1 MNNEQFSQGAHNT
14 LARAQRQALSFSH
27 KHVEPIHV
35 LRAIIREQENL
46 CAIIIDKVNEDPNVS
61 QTYSVSDLETLSETF
76 LNSIKVVEYQ
86 GRPGMSNLMDQLL
99 ITAIGFGENE
109 PGGEQLCQ
117 PKHLL
122 RAFFRVNSP
131 ASNVLVSMDIEEKH
145 LDQALGDIK
154 GENEFIAEGAESKT
168 PYLDEYAINLNER
181 AEQNKLD
188 PVIGRDTEMRRTLH
202 ILSKRTKNNPI
213 LIGEAGVGKTAIAEG
228 LAQRIFDGDVPVNM
242 NGCTL
247 YSLDM
252 AALIAGASFKGEFEQ
267 RLKGVIK
274 EVEASNKEFILFI
287 DEIHTILDAGSGGGA
302 LSAGELLKPALA
314 RGEMATIGATTLNEY
329 QKHIERDS
337 ALERRFQKVMVEEP
351 TPGTTVAILRGLQE
365 RYENFHKVQFSD
377 DSLIAAVKMSDRY
390 ITDRNLPDKA
400 IDLIDE
406 AASKIRLE
414 INSKPEALD
423 EVDREITQIRI
434 ELAAMSS
441 DSNASAKRKREMME
455 NLSELIEKQ
464 EDLNAKWLREKQ
476 YIDEIQELKKEH
488 EQLSFDADQFTK
500 SSDLESAAKLIHR
513 ELPENEKK
521 QAEAREKLVE
531 IQSHH
536 KLLKEVVTELEI
548 AEVVSAWTG
557 IPVSKMTKSENE
569 KLLHI
574 EKELQ
579 KRVIGQNEAVAEIA
593 KSIRVNRVPGIGD
606 PKKPIGSFLFLG
618 TTGIGKTELAKAL
631 AEYLFDDETHM
642 IRIDMSE
649 YQEKHTVS
657 RLVGSPPGYVGYDE
671 GGQLTEPVRK
681 RPYNVVLLD
690 EIEKAHP
697 DVLNVLLQVLD
708 DGRLTD
714 NKGRLVNF
722 KNTII
727 IMTSNIGSRI
737 IQDEFEDANNTI
749 TDTLIKAINEDVM
762 VKLKAQM
769 RPELLNRLDEIAIF
783 NPLDQTAINQIV
795 ELQLKAFRKNMEEEE
810 YELNWTE
817 EAVEFL
823 GVHGY
828 DPQFG
833 ARPVKRA
840 ITEHVREP
848 LSFEILGGNV
858 GKKTP
863 ILIGRNGEE
872 LTFKNEKPLKSVK
885 AEKEKEEVEA

>member
-1 MNNEQFSQGAHNT
+1 MNNEQFSPGAHDT
-14 LARAQRQALSFSH
+14 LARAQRQAMSFSH
-27 KHVEPIHV
+27 KQVEPIHV
-35 LRAIIREQENL
+35 LRAILVEQDNL
-46 CAIIIDKVNEDPNVS
+46 VAIILDKVNEDS
-61 QTYSVSDLETLSETF
+61 GKTYTIEEMNTLSKTF
-76 LNSIKVVEYQ
+76 LENTKVVQYE
-86 GRPGMSNLMDQLL
+86 GRPEMSEVMNQLL
-99 ITAIGFGENE
+99 VIAIGFGENE
-109 PGGEQLCQ
+109 QGGEQLCQ

-122 RAFFRVNSP
+122 RAFFRVNST
-131 ASNVLVSMDIEEKH
+131 ATNVLISMDIEEKH
-145 LDQALGDIK
+145 LDSALEDIQ
-154 GENEFIAEGAESKT
+154 GENEFIAEGGESKT
-168 PYLDEYAINLNER
+168 PNLDAYAVNLNER

-188 PVIGRDTEMRRTLH
+188 PVIGRDTEMRRALH

-213 LIGEAGVGKTAIAEG
+213 LIGEAGVGKTAIVEG
-228 LAQRIFDGDVPVNM
+228 LAQRIFSGDVPVNM
-242 NGCTL
+242 KGCTL
-247 YSLDM
+247 FSLDM
-252 AALIAGASFKGEFEQ
+252 ASLIAGASFKGEFEQ

-274 EVEASNKEFILFI
+274 EVEDSNKEFILFI

-314 RGEMATIGATTLNEY
+314 RGEMATVGATTLNEY
-329 QKHIERDS
+329 QKHIEKDS

-351 TPGTTVAILRGLQE
+351 TPGTTVAILRGLQS

-377 DSLIAAVKMSDRY
+377 DALIAAVKMSDRY

-414 INSKPEALD
+414 INSKPEVLD

-434 ELAAMSS
+434 ELAAMGS
-441 DSNASAKRKREMME
+441 DSNASEKRKREMLDK
-455 NLSELIEKQ
+455 LSELIETQ
-464 EDLNAKWLREKQ
+464 EDLNAKWLREKK
-476 YIDEIQELKKEH
+476 YIDEIQELKRAQE
-488 EQLSFDADQFTK
+488 ELSFQAEQFTK
-500 SSDLESAAKLIHR
+500 NSDLEGAAKLLHG
-513 ELPENEKK
+513 ELPENEKQ
-521 QAEAREKLVE
+521 QAVAREKLIE

-557 IPVSKMTKSENE
+557 IPVSKMTKSDNE
-569 KLLHI
+569 KLLYI
-574 EKELQ
+574 EDELQ
-579 KRVIGQNEAVAEIA
+579 KRVIGQIEAVSEVA

-618 TTGIGKTELAKAL
+618 TTGVGKTELAKAL

-657 RLVGSPPGYVGYDE
+657 RLVGSPPGYIGYDE

-727 IMTSNIGSRI
+727 IMTSNIGSRV
-737 IQDEFEDANNTI
+737 IQDEFKDSGNVI
-749 TDTLIKAINEDVM
+749 TPELVKAINEDVM
-762 VKLKAQM
+762 EELKQTM
-769 RPELLNRLDEIAIF
+769 RPELLNRLDEVVIF

-795 ELQLKAFRKNMEEEE
+795 ELQLKSFRKNMEEEE
-810 YELNWTE
+810 YELNWTA
-817 EAVEFL
+817 EAVELL
-823 GVHGY
+823 GIKGY

-840 ITEHVREP
+840 ITELVREP

-863 ILIGRNGEE
+863 ILIGRKGEE
-872 LTFKNEKPLKSVK
+872 LSFKNEKTLKPKKEVK
-885 AEKEKEEVEA
+885 EIKTEVEA

>member
-1 MNNEQFSQGAHNT
+1 MNNEQFSPGAHDT
-14 LARAQRQALSFSH
+14 LARAQRQAMSFSH
-27 KHVEPIHV
+27 KQVEPIHV
-35 LRAIIREQENL
+35 LRAILVEQDNL
-46 CAIIIDKVNEDPNVS
+46 VAIILDKVNEDS
-61 QTYSVSDLETLSETF
+61 GKTYTIEEMNTLSKTF
-76 LNSIKVVEYQ
+76 LENTKVVQYE
-86 GRPGMSNLMDQLL
+86 GRPEMSEVMNQLL
-99 ITAIGFGENE
+99 VIAIGFGENE
-109 PGGEQLCQ
+109 QGGEQLCQ

-122 RAFFRVNSP
+122 RAFFRVNST
-131 ASNVLVSMDIEEKH
+131 ATNVLISMDIEEKH
-145 LDQALGDIK
+145 LDSALEDIQ
-154 GENEFIAEGAESKT
+154 GENEFIAEGGESKT
-168 PYLDEYAINLNER
+168 PNLDAYAVNLNER

-188 PVIGRDTEMRRTLH
+188 PVIGRDTEMRRALH

-213 LIGEAGVGKTAIAEG
+213 LIGEAGVGKTAIVEG
-228 LAQRIFDGDVPVNM
+228 LAQRIFSGDVPVNM
-242 NGCTL
+242 KGCTL
-247 YSLDM
+247 FSLDM
-252 AALIAGASFKGEFEQ
+252 ASLIAGASFKGEFEQ

-274 EVEASNKEFILFI
+274 EVEDSNKEFILFI

-314 RGEMATIGATTLNEY
+314 RGEMATVGATTLNEY
-329 QKHIERDS
+329 QKHIEKDS

-351 TPGTTVAILRGLQE
+351 TPGTTVAILRGLQS

-377 DSLIAAVKMSDRY
+377 DALIAAVKMSDRY

-414 INSKPEALD
+414 INSKPEVLD

-434 ELAAMSS
+434 ELAAMGS
-441 DSNASAKRKREMME
+441 DSNASEKRKREMLDK
-455 NLSELIEKQ
+455 LSELIETQ
-464 EDLNAKWLREKQ
+464 EDLNAKWLREKK
-476 YIDEIQELKKEH
+476 YIDEIQELKRAQE
-488 EQLSFDADQFTK
+488 ELSFQAEQFTK
-500 SSDLESAAKLIHR
+500 NSDLEGAAKLLHG
-513 ELPENEKK
+513 ELPENEKQ
-521 QAEAREKLVE
+521 QAVAREKLIE

-557 IPVSKMTKSENE
+557 IPVSKMTKSDNE
-569 KLLHI
+569 KLLYI
-574 EKELQ
+574 EDELQ
-579 KRVIGQNEAVAEIA
+579 KRVIGQIEAVSEVA

-618 TTGIGKTELAKAL
+618 TTGVGKTELAKAL

-657 RLVGSPPGYVGYDE
+657 RLVGSPPGYIGYDE

-727 IMTSNIGSRI
+727 IMTSNIGSRV
-737 IQDEFEDANNTI
+737 IQDEFEDAGNVI
-749 TDTLIKAINEDVM
+749 TPELVKAINEDVM
-762 VKLKAQM
+762 EELKQTM
-769 RPELLNRLDEIAIF
+769 RPELLNRLDEVVIF

-795 ELQLKAFRKNMEEEE
+795 ELQLKSFRKNMEEEE
-810 YELNWTE
+810 YELNWTA
-817 EAVEFL
+817 EAVELL
-823 GVHGY
+823 GIKGY

-840 ITEHVREP
+840 ITELVREP

-863 ILIGRNGEE
+863 ILIGRKGEE
-872 LTFKNEKPLKSVK
+872 LSFKNEKTLKPKKEVK
-885 AEKEKEEVEA
+885 EIKTEVEA

>member
-1 MNNEQFSQGAHNT
+1 MTEESFSAGAHTT
-14 LARAQRQALSFSH
+14 LARAQRQAMNFSH
-27 KHVEPIHV
+27 KEVEAIHV
-35 LRAIIREQENL
+35 LRAMLKEQNNL
-46 CAIIIDKVNEDPNVS
+46 MAIVLDKVNEE
-61 QTYSVSDLETLSETF
+61 TGKTHTLENMDAISKTF
-76 LNSIKVVEYQ
+76 LDKIPVTQES
-86 GRPGMSNLMDQLL
+86 GRPQMSEVTNQIL
-99 ITAIGFGENE
+99 ITAIAFGENE
-109 PGGEQLCQ
+109 PGGEQRAQ
-117 PKHLL
+117 PKHIL

-131 ASNVLVSMDIEEKH
+131 ATNVLLSMDIEEKH
-145 LDQALGDIK
+145 LDEALGSIQ
-154 GENEFIAEGAESKT
+154 GENEFIAEGVESKT
-168 PYLDEYAINLNER
+168 PFLDQYATNLNEQ
-181 AEQNKLD
+181 AEKNELD
-188 PVIGRDTEMRRTLH
+188 PVIGRDTEIRRVTH

-213 LIGEAGVGKTAIAEG
+213 LIGEAGVGKTAIVEG
-228 LAQRIFDGDVPVNM
+228 IAQRIFDEDVPVNM
-242 NGCTL
+242 KGCTL

-314 RGEMATIGATTLNEY
+314 RGKMATIGATTLNEY

-351 TPGTTVAILRGLQE
+351 TIGTSVAILRGLQE
-365 RYENFHKVQFSD
+365 RYENYHKIQFSD
-377 DSLIAAVKMSDRY
+377 DSLVAAVKMSHRY

-414 INSKPEALD
+414 INSKPEPLD
-423 EVDREITQIRI
+423 EVDREITQIKI
-434 ELAAMSS
+434 ELEAMNS
-441 DSNASAKRKREMME
+441 DSNASEKRKKEMLG
-455 NLSELIEKQ
+455 NLSELVEKQ

-476 YIDEIQELKKEH
+476 YIDEIQELKREH
-488 EQLSFDADQFTK
+488 EQLSFDAEQYTK
-500 SSDLESAAKLIHR
+500 SSNLEEAAKIIHGQ
-513 ELPENEKK
+513 LPKNEEK
-521 QAEAREKLVE
+521 QTKAREKLIE
-531 IQSHH
+531 IQAHH

-557 IPVSKMTKSENE
+557 VPVSKMTRSENE
-569 KLLHI
+569 KLLVI
-574 EKELQ
+574 EEELH
-579 KRVIGQNEAVAEIA
+579 KRVIGQTEAVTEIA
-593 KSIRVNRVPGIGD
+593 RSIRVNRVPGIGD
-606 PKKPIGSFLFLG
+606 PKKPIGSFIFLG
-618 TTGIGKTELAKAL
+618 TTGVGKTELAKAL

-697 DVLNVLLQVLD
+697 DVLNTLLQVLD

-722 KNTII
+722 KNTLI

-737 IQDEFEDANNTI
+737 IQDEFEDANNII
-749 TDTLIKAINEDVM
+749 TPELLSAINEDVM
-762 VKLKAQM
+762 EELKAQM
-769 RPELLNRLDEIAIF
+769 RPELLNRLDETIIF
-783 NPLDQTAINQIV
+783 NPLDQDAINQIV
-795 ELQLKAFRKNMEEEE
+795 ELQLKSFRKNMEEEE
-810 YELNWTE
+810 YELEWTA
-817 EAVEFL
+817 EAVELL
-823 GVHGY
+823 GIHGY

-840 ITEHVREP
+840 ITEYVREP
-848 LSFEILGGNV
+848 LSFEILSGNV

-863 ILIGRNGEE
+863 IIISREGER
-872 LTFKNEKPLKSVK
+872 LAFKNQAPAKKK
-885 AEKEKEEVEA
+885 KEKQKEKQEA

>member
-1 MNNEQFSQGAHNT
+1 MNNEQFSPGAHDT
-14 LARAQRQALSFSH
+14 LARAQRQAMSFSH
-27 KHVEPIHV
+27 KQVEPIHV
-35 LRAIIREQENL
+35 LRAILVEQDNL
-46 CAIIIDKVNEDPNVS
+46 VAIILDKVNEDS
-61 QTYSVSDLETLSETF
+61 GKTYTIEEMNTLSKTF
-76 LNSIKVVEYQ
+76 LENTKVVQYE
-86 GRPGMSNLMDQLL
+86 GRPEMSEVMNQLL
-99 ITAIGFGENE
+99 VIAIGFGENE
-109 PGGEQLCQ
+109 QGGEQLCQ

-122 RAFFRVNSP
+122 RAFFRVNST
-131 ASNVLVSMDIEEKH
+131 ATNVLISMDIEEKH
-145 LDQALGDIK
+145 LDSALEDIQ
-154 GENEFIAEGAESKT
+154 GENEFIAEGGESKT
-168 PYLDEYAINLNER
+168 PNLDAYAVNLNER

-188 PVIGRDTEMRRTLH
+188 PVIGRDTEMRRALH

-213 LIGEAGVGKTAIAEG
+213 LIGEAGVGKTAIVEG
-228 LAQRIFDGDVPVNM
+228 LAQRIFSGDVPVNM
-242 NGCTL
+242 KGCTL
-247 YSLDM
+247 FSLDM
-252 AALIAGASFKGEFEQ
+252 ASLIAGASFKGEFEQ

-274 EVEASNKEFILFI
+274 EVEDSNKEFILFI

-314 RGEMATIGATTLNEY
+314 RGEMATVGATTLNEY
-329 QKHIERDS
+329 QKHIEKDS

-351 TPGTTVAILRGLQE
+351 TPGTTVAILRGLQS

-377 DSLIAAVKMSDRY
+377 DALTAAVKMSDRY

-414 INSKPEALD
+414 INSKPEVLD

-434 ELAAMSS
+434 ELAAMGS
-441 DSNASAKRKREMME
+441 DSNASEKRKREMLDK
-455 NLSELIEKQ
+455 LSELIETQ
-464 EDLNAKWLREKQ
+464 EDLNAKWLREKK
-476 YIDEIQELKKEH
+476 YIDEIQELKRAQE
-488 EQLSFDADQFTK
+488 ELSFQAEQFTK
-500 SSDLESAAKLIHR
+500 NSDLEGAAKLLHG
-513 ELPENEKK
+513 ELPENEKQ
-521 QAEAREKLVE
+521 QAVAREKLIE

-557 IPVSKMTKSENE
+557 IPVSKMTKSDNE
-569 KLLHI
+569 KLLYI
-574 EKELQ
+574 EDELQ
-579 KRVIGQNEAVAEIA
+579 KRVIGQIEAVSEVA

-618 TTGIGKTELAKAL
+618 TTGVGKTELAKAL

-657 RLVGSPPGYVGYDE
+657 RLVGSPPGYIGYDE

-727 IMTSNIGSRI
+727 IMTSNIGSRV
-737 IQDEFEDANNTI
+737 IQDEFKDSGNVI
-749 TDTLIKAINEDVM
+749 TPELVKAINEDVM
-762 VKLKAQM
+762 EELKQTM
-769 RPELLNRLDEIAIF
+769 RPELLNRLDEVVIF

-795 ELQLKAFRKNMEEEE
+795 ELQLKSFRKNMEEEE
-810 YELNWTE
+810 YELNWTA
-817 EAVEFL
+817 EAVELL
-823 GVHGY
+823 GIKGY

-840 ITEHVREP
+840 ITELVREP

-863 ILIGRNGEE
+863 ILIGRKGEE
-872 LTFKNEKPLKSVK
+872 LSFKNEKTLKPKKEVK
-885 AEKEKEEVEA
+885 EIKTEVEA

>member
-1 MNNEQFSQGAHNT
+1 
-14 LARAQRQALSFSH
+14 
-27 KHVEPIHV
+27 
-35 LRAIIREQENL
+35 
-46 CAIIIDKVNEDPNVS
+46 
-61 QTYSVSDLETLSETF
+61 
-76 LNSIKVVEYQ
+76 
-86 GRPGMSNLMDQLL
+86 
-99 ITAIGFGENE
+99 
-109 PGGEQLCQ
+109 
-117 PKHLL
+117 
-122 RAFFRVNSP
+122 VNST
-131 ASNVLVSMDIEEKH
+131 ATNVLISMDIEEKH
-145 LDQALGDIK
+145 LDSALEDIQ
-154 GENEFIAEGAESKT
+154 GENEFIAEGGESKT
-168 PYLDEYAINLNER
+168 PNLDAYAVNLNER

-188 PVIGRDTEMRRTLH
+188 PVIGRDTEMRRALH

-213 LIGEAGVGKTAIAEG
+213 LIGEAGVGKTAIVEG
-228 LAQRIFDGDVPVNM
+228 LAQRIFSGDVPVNM
-242 NGCTL
+242 KGCTL
-247 YSLDM
+247 FSLDM
-252 AALIAGASFKGEFEQ
+252 ASLIAGASFKGEFEQ

-274 EVEASNKEFILFI
+274 EVEDSNKEFILFI

-314 RGEMATIGATTLNEY
+314 RGEMATVGATTLNEY
-329 QKHIERDS
+329 QKHIEKDS

-351 TPGTTVAILRGLQE
+351 TPGTTVAILRGLQS

-377 DSLIAAVKMSDRY
+377 DALTAAVKMSDRY

-414 INSKPEALD
+414 INSKPEVLD

-434 ELAAMSS
+434 ELAAMGS
-441 DSNASAKRKREMME
+441 DSNASEKRKREMLDK
-455 NLSELIEKQ
+455 LSELIETQ
-464 EDLNAKWLREKQ
+464 EDLNAKWLREKK
-476 YIDEIQELKKEH
+476 YIDEIQELKRAQE
-488 EQLSFDADQFTK
+488 ELSFQAEQFTK
-500 SSDLESAAKLIHR
+500 NSDLEGAAKLLHG
-513 ELPENEKK
+513 ELPENEKQ
-521 QAEAREKLVE
+521 QAVAREKLIE

-557 IPVSKMTKSENE
+557 IPVSKMTKSDNE
-569 KLLHI
+569 KLLYI
-574 EKELQ
+574 EDELQ
-579 KRVIGQNEAVAEIA
+579 KRVIGQIEAVSEVA

-618 TTGIGKTELAKAL
+618 TTGVGKTELAKAL

-657 RLVGSPPGYVGYDE
+657 RLVGSPPGYIGYDE

-727 IMTSNIGSRI
+727 IMTSNIGSRV
-737 IQDEFEDANNTI
+737 IQDEFKDSGNVI
-749 TDTLIKAINEDVM
+749 TPELVKAINEDVM
-762 VKLKAQM
+762 EELKQTM
-769 RPELLNRLDEIAIF
+769 RPELLNRLDEVVIF

-795 ELQLKAFRKNMEEEE
+795 ELQLKSFRKNMEEEE
-810 YELNWTE
+810 YELNWTA
-817 EAVEFL
+817 EAVELL
-823 GVHGY
+823 GIKGY

-840 ITEHVREP
+840 ITELVREP

-863 ILIGRNGEE
+863 ILIGRKGEE
-872 LTFKNEKPLKSVK
+872 LSFKNEKTLKPKKEVK
-885 AEKEKEEVEA
+885 EIKTEVEA

>member
-1 MNNEQFSQGAHNT
+1 LNNEQFSPGAHDT
-14 LARAQRQALSFSH
+14 LARAQRQAMSFSH
-27 KHVEPIHV
+27 KQVEPIHV
-35 LRAIIREQENL
+35 LRAILVEQDNL
-46 CAIIIDKVNEDPNVS
+46 VAIILDKVNEDS
-61 QTYSVSDLETLSETF
+61 GKTYTIEEMNTLSKTF
-76 LNSIKVVEYQ
+76 LENTKVVQYE
-86 GRPGMSNLMDQLL
+86 GRPEMSEVMNQLL
-99 ITAIGFGENE
+99 VIAIGFGENE
-109 PGGEQLCQ
+109 QGGEQLCQ

-122 RAFFRVNSP
+122 RAFFRVNST
-131 ASNVLVSMDIEEKH
+131 ATNVLISMDIEEKH
-145 LDQALGDIK
+145 LDSALEDIQ
-154 GENEFIAEGAESKT
+154 GENEFIAEGGESKT
-168 PYLDEYAINLNER
+168 PNLDAYAVNLNER

-188 PVIGRDTEMRRTLH
+188 PVIGRDTEMRRALH

-213 LIGEAGVGKTAIAEG
+213 LIGEAGVGKTAIVEG
-228 LAQRIFDGDVPVNM
+228 LAQRIFSGDVPVNM
-242 NGCTL
+242 KGCTL
-247 YSLDM
+247 FSLDM
-252 AALIAGASFKGEFEQ
+252 ASLIAGASFKGEFEQ

-274 EVEASNKEFILFI
+274 EVEDSNKEFILFI

-314 RGEMATIGATTLNEY
+314 RGEMATVGATTLNEY
-329 QKHIERDS
+329 QKHIEKDS

-351 TPGTTVAILRGLQE
+351 TPGTTVAILRGLQS

-377 DSLIAAVKMSDRY
+377 DALIAAVKMSDRY

-414 INSKPEALD
+414 INSKPEVLD

-434 ELAAMSS
+434 ELAAMGS
-441 DSNASAKRKREMME
+441 DSNASEKRKREMLDK
-455 NLSELIEKQ
+455 LSELIETQ
-464 EDLNAKWLREKQ
+464 EDLNAKWLREKK
-476 YIDEIQELKKEH
+476 YIDEIQELKRAQE
-488 EQLSFDADQFTK
+488 ELSFQAEQFTK
-500 SSDLESAAKLIHR
+500 NSDLEGAAKLLHG
-513 ELPENEKK
+513 ELPENEKQ
-521 QAEAREKLVE
+521 QAVAREKLIE

-557 IPVSKMTKSENE
+557 IPVSKMTKSDNE
-569 KLLHI
+569 KLLYI
-574 EKELQ
+574 EDELQ
-579 KRVIGQNEAVAEIA
+579 KRVIGQIEAVSEVA

-618 TTGIGKTELAKAL
+618 TTGVGKTELAKAL

-657 RLVGSPPGYVGYDE
+657 RLVGSPPGYIGYDE

-727 IMTSNIGSRI
+727 IMTSNIGSRV
-737 IQDEFEDANNTI
+737 IQDEFEDSGNVI
-749 TDTLIKAINEDVM
+749 TPELVKAINEDVM
-762 VKLKAQM
+762 EELKQTM
-769 RPELLNRLDEIAIF
+769 RPELLNRLDEVVIF

-795 ELQLKAFRKNMEEEE
+795 ELQLKSFRKNMEEEE
-810 YELNWTE
+810 YELNWTA
-817 EAVEFL
+817 EAVELL
-823 GVHGY
+823 GIKGY

-840 ITEHVREP
+840 ITELVREP

-863 ILIGRNGEE
+863 ILIGRKGEE
-872 LTFKNEKPLKSVK
+872 LSFKNEKTLKPKKEVK
-885 AEKEKEEVEA
+885 EIKTEVEA

>member
-1 MNNEQFSQGAHNT
+1 M
-14 LARAQRQALSFSH
+14 SFSH
-27 KHVEPIHV
+27 KQVEPIHV
-35 LRAIIREQENL
+35 LRAILVEQDNL
-46 CAIIIDKVNEDPNVS
+46 VAIILDKVNEDS
-61 QTYSVSDLETLSETF
+61 GKTYTIEEMNTLSKTF
-76 LNSIKVVEYQ
+76 LENTKVVQYE
-86 GRPGMSNLMDQLL
+86 GRPEMSEVMNQLL
-99 ITAIGFGENE
+99 VIAIGFGENE
-109 PGGEQLCQ
+109 QGGEQLCQ

-122 RAFFRVNSP
+122 RAFFRVNST
-131 ASNVLVSMDIEEKH
+131 ATNVLISMDIEEKH
-145 LDQALGDIK
+145 LDSALEDIQ
-154 GENEFIAEGAESKT
+154 GENEFIAEGGESKT
-168 PYLDEYAINLNER
+168 PNLDAYAVNLNER

-188 PVIGRDTEMRRTLH
+188 PVIGRDTEMRRALH

-213 LIGEAGVGKTAIAEG
+213 LIGEAGVGKTAIVEG
-228 LAQRIFDGDVPVNM
+228 LAQGIFSGDVPVNM
-242 NGCTL
+242 KGCTL
-247 YSLDM
+247 FSLDM
-252 AALIAGASFKGEFEQ
+252 ASLIAGASFKGEFEQ

-274 EVEASNKEFILFI
+274 EVEDSNKEFILFI

-314 RGEMATIGATTLNEY
+314 RGEMATVGATTLNEY
-329 QKHIERDS
+329 QKHIEKDS

-351 TPGTTVAILRGLQE
+351 TPGTTVAILRGLQS

-377 DSLIAAVKMSDRY
+377 DALIAAVKMSDRY

-414 INSKPEALD
+414 INSKPEVLD

-434 ELAAMSS
+434 ELAAMGS
-441 DSNASAKRKREMME
+441 DSNASEKRKREMLDK
-455 NLSELIEKQ
+455 LSELIETQ
-464 EDLNAKWLREKQ
+464 EDLNAKWLREKK
-476 YIDEIQELKKEH
+476 YIDEIQELKRAQE
-488 EQLSFDADQFTK
+488 ELSFQAEQFTK
-500 SSDLESAAKLIHR
+500 NSDLEGAAKLLHG
-513 ELPENEKK
+513 ELPENEKQ
-521 QAEAREKLVE
+521 QAVAREKLIE

-557 IPVSKMTKSENE
+557 IPVSKMTKSDNE
-569 KLLHI
+569 KLLYI
-574 EKELQ
+574 EDELQ
-579 KRVIGQNEAVAEIA
+579 KRVIGQIEAVSEVA

-618 TTGIGKTELAKAL
+618 TTGVGKTELAKAL

-649 YQEKHTVS
+649 HQEKHTVS
-657 RLVGSPPGYVGYDE
+657 RLVGSPPGYIGYDE

-727 IMTSNIGSRI
+727 IMTSNIGSRV
-737 IQDEFEDANNTI
+737 IQDEFEDSGNVI
-749 TDTLIKAINEDVM
+749 TPELVKAINEDVM
-762 VKLKAQM
+762 EELKQTM
-769 RPELLNRLDEIAIF
+769 RPELLNRLDEVVIF

-795 ELQLKAFRKNMEEEE
+795 ELQLKSFRKNMEEEE
-810 YELNWTE
+810 YELNWTA
-817 EAVEFL
+817 EAVELL
-823 GVHGY
+823 GIKGY

-840 ITEHVREP
+840 ITELVREP

-863 ILIGRNGEE
+863 ILIGRKGEE
-872 LTFKNEKPLKSVK
+872 LSFKNEKTLKPKKEVK
-885 AEKEKEEVEA
+885 EIKTEVEA

>member
-1 MNNEQFSQGAHNT
+1 LTDKSFSQGAHDT
-14 LARAQRQALSFSH
+14 LARAQRKALAFSNIL
-27 KHVEPIHV
+27 VEPIHI
-35 LRAIIREQENL
+35 LRAMLDEQANL
-46 CAIIIDKVNEDPNVS
+46 MAIVIDKVNED
-61 QTYSVSDLETLSETF
+61 TGKTHSVDDMKNISKSFLEKLKVAEYEGQPKMSETA
-76 LNSIKVVEYQ
+76 E
-86 GRPGMSNLMDQLL
+86 QLL
-99 ITAIGFGENE
+99 ITAISYGENE
-109 PGGEQLCQ
+109 VGGTQKAQ
-117 PKHLL
+117 PKHIL
-122 RAFFRVNSP
+122 RAFLRVNSS
-131 ASNVLVSMDIEEKH
+131 ATNVLLAMDIEEKH
-145 LDQALGDIK
+145 LDEALGSIK
-154 GENEFIAEGAESKT
+154 GENEFIEEGLESKT
-168 PYLDEYAINLNER
+168 PFLDAYSINLNER

-188 PVIGRDTEMRRTLH
+188 PVIGRDTEMRRVTH

-213 LIGEAGVGKTAIAEG
+213 LIGEAGVGKTAIVEG
-228 LAQRIFDGDVPVNM
+228 LAQRIFSGDVPVNM
-242 NGCTL
+242 KGCTL

-252 AALIAGASFKGEFEQ
+252 ASLLAGASFKGEFEQ
-267 RLKGVIK
+267 RLKGVVK
-274 EVEASNKEFILFI
+274 EVENSNKEFILFI
-287 DEIHTILDAGSGGGA
+287 DEIHTILNAGSGGGA
-302 LSAGELLKPALA
+302 MSAGELLKPALA

-329 QKHIERDS
+329 QKHIEKDS
-337 ALERRFQKVMVEEP
+337 ALERRFQKVLVEEP
-351 TPGTTVAILRGLQE
+351 TIGTTVAILRGLQE
-365 RYENFHKVQFSD
+365 RYENFHKIQYSD
-377 DSLIAAVKMSDRY
+377 DSLIAAVKMSHRY

-434 ELAAMSS
+434 ELEAMNS
-441 DSNASAKRKREMME
+441 DSGASQKRKNEMLE
-455 NLSELIEKQ
+455 RLSDLTEKQ

-476 YIDEIQELKKEH
+476 FIDEIQELKREH
-488 EQLSFDADQFTK
+488 EAMTFEAEQYTK
-500 SSDLESAAKLIHR
+500 QSNLEEAAKIIHGK
-513 ELPENEKK
+513 LPENEKA
-521 QAEAREKLVE
+521 QGAARKKLIK

-557 IPVSKMTKSENE
+557 VPVSKMTRSENE
-569 KLLHI
+569 KLLVI
-574 EKELQ
+574 EEELQ
-579 KRVIGQNEAVAEIA
+579 KRVIGQEKAVNEIA

-618 TTGIGKTELAKAL
+618 TTGVGKTELAKAL
-631 AEYLFDDETHM
+631 AEYLFDDENHM

-727 IMTSNIGSRI
+727 IMTSNIGSKI
-737 IQDEFEDANNTI
+737 IQDEFEDANNVI
-749 TDTLIKAINEDVM
+749 TPKLISAINEDVM
-762 VKLKAQM
+762 EELKAQM
-769 RPELLNRLDEIAIF
+769 RPELLNRLDEINIF
-783 NPLDQTAINQIV
+783 NPLDQDAINQIV
-795 ELQLKAFRKNMEEEE
+795 ELQLKGFRKNMEEEE
-810 YELNWTE
+810 YDLNWTT
-817 EAVEFL
+817 EAVEL
-823 GVHGY
+823 IGIRGY

-840 ITEHVREP
+840 ITELVREP
-848 LSFEILGGNV
+848 LSFEILGGNI

-863 ILIGRNGEE
+863 ILIGRDGDK
-872 LTFKNEKPLKSVK
+872 LTFKNEKPEPK
-885 AEKEKEEVEA
+885 AAKVEKKEEVEA

>member
-1 MNNEQFSQGAHNT
+1 LNNEQFSPGAHDT
-14 LARAQRQALSFSH
+14 LARAQRQAMSFSH
-27 KHVEPIHV
+27 KQVEPIHV
-35 LRAIIREQENL
+35 LRAILVEQDNL
-46 CAIIIDKVNEDPNVS
+46 VAIILDKVNEDS
-61 QTYSVSDLETLSETF
+61 GKTYTIEEMNTLSKTF
-76 LNSIKVVEYQ
+76 LENTKVVQYE
-86 GRPGMSNLMDQLL
+86 GRPEMSEVMNQLL
-99 ITAIGFGENE
+99 VIAIGFGENE
-109 PGGEQLCQ
+109 QGGEQLCQ

-122 RAFFRVNSP
+122 RAFFRVNST
-131 ASNVLVSMDIEEKH
+131 ATNVLISMDIEEKH
-145 LDQALGDIK
+145 LDSALEDIQ
-154 GENEFIAEGAESKT
+154 GENEFIAEGGESKT
-168 PYLDEYAINLNER
+168 PNLDAYAVNLNER

-188 PVIGRDTEMRRTLH
+188 PVIGRDTEMRRALH

-213 LIGEAGVGKTAIAEG
+213 LIGEAGVGKTAIVEG
-228 LAQRIFDGDVPVNM
+228 LAQRIFSGDVPVNM
-242 NGCTL
+242 KGCTL
-247 YSLDM
+247 FSLDM
-252 AALIAGASFKGEFEQ
+252 ASLIAGASFKGEFEQ

-274 EVEASNKEFILFI
+274 EVEDSNKEFILFI

-314 RGEMATIGATTLNEY
+314 RGEMATVGATTLNEY
-329 QKHIERDS
+329 QKHIEKDS

-351 TPGTTVAILRGLQE
+351 TPGTTVAILRGLQS

-377 DSLIAAVKMSDRY
+377 DALTAAVKMSDRY

-414 INSKPEALD
+414 INSKPEVLD

-434 ELAAMSS
+434 ELAAMGS
-441 DSNASAKRKREMME
+441 DSNASEKRKREMLDK
-455 NLSELIEKQ
+455 LSELIETQ
-464 EDLNAKWLREKQ
+464 EDLNAKWLREKK
-476 YIDEIQELKKEH
+476 YIDEIQELKRAQE
-488 EQLSFDADQFTK
+488 ELSFQAEQFTK
-500 SSDLESAAKLIHR
+500 NSDLEGAAKLLHG
-513 ELPENEKK
+513 ELPENEKQ
-521 QAEAREKLVE
+521 QAVAREKLIE

-557 IPVSKMTKSENE
+557 IPVSKMTKSDNE
-569 KLLHI
+569 KLLYI
-574 EKELQ
+574 EDELQ
-579 KRVIGQNEAVAEIA
+579 KRVIGQIEAVSEVA

-618 TTGIGKTELAKAL
+618 TTGVGKTELAKAL

-657 RLVGSPPGYVGYDE
+657 RLVGSPPGYIGYDE

-727 IMTSNIGSRI
+727 IMTSNIGSRV
-737 IQDEFEDANNTI
+737 IQDEFEDSGNVI
-749 TDTLIKAINEDVM
+749 TPELVKAINEDVM
-762 VKLKAQM
+762 EELKQTM
-769 RPELLNRLDEIAIF
+769 RPELLNRLDEVVIF

-795 ELQLKAFRKNMEEEE
+795 ELQLKSFRKNMEEEE
-810 YELNWTE
+810 YELNWTA
-817 EAVEFL
+817 EAVELL
-823 GVHGY
+823 GIKGY

-840 ITEHVREP
+840 ITELVREP

-863 ILIGRNGEE
+863 ILIGRKGEE
-872 LTFKNEKPLKSVK
+872 LSFKNEKTLKPKKEVK
-885 AEKEKEEVEA
+885 EIKTEVEA

>member
-1 MNNEQFSQGAHNT
+1 MNNEQFSPGAHDT
-14 LARAQRQALSFSH
+14 LARAQRQAMSFSH
-27 KHVEPIHV
+27 KQVEPIHV
-35 LRAIIREQENL
+35 LRAILVEQDNL
-46 CAIIIDKVNEDPNVS
+46 VAIILDKVNEDS
-61 QTYSVSDLETLSETF
+61 GKTYTIEEMNTLSKTF
-76 LNSIKVVEYQ
+76 LENTKVVQYE
-86 GRPGMSNLMDQLL
+86 GRPEMSEVMNQLL
-99 ITAIGFGENE
+99 VIAIGFGENE
-109 PGGEQLCQ
+109 QGGEQLCQ

-122 RAFFRVNSP
+122 RAFFRVNST
-131 ASNVLVSMDIEEKH
+131 ATNVLISMDIEEKH
-145 LDQALGDIK
+145 LDSALEDIQ
-154 GENEFIAEGAESKT
+154 GENEFIAEGGESKT
-168 PYLDEYAINLNER
+168 PNLDAYAVNLNER

-188 PVIGRDTEMRRTLH
+188 PVIGRDTEMRRALH

-213 LIGEAGVGKTAIAEG
+213 LIGEAGVGKTAIVEG
-228 LAQRIFDGDVPVNM
+228 LAQRIFSGDVPVNM
-242 NGCTL
+242 KGCTL
-247 YSLDM
+247 FSLDM
-252 AALIAGASFKGEFEQ
+252 ASLIAGASFKGEFEQ

-274 EVEASNKEFILFI
+274 EVEDSNKEFILFI

-314 RGEMATIGATTLNEY
+314 RGEMATVGATTLNEY
-329 QKHIERDS
+329 QKHIEKDS

-351 TPGTTVAILRGLQE
+351 TPGTTVAILRGLQS

-377 DSLIAAVKMSDRY
+377 DALIAAVKMSDRY

-414 INSKPEALD
+414 INSKPEVLD

-434 ELAAMSS
+434 ELAAMGS
-441 DSNASAKRKREMME
+441 DSNASEKRKREMLDK
-455 NLSELIEKQ
+455 LSELIETQ
-464 EDLNAKWLREKQ
+464 EDLNAKWLREKK
-476 YIDEIQELKKEH
+476 YIDEIQELKRAQE
-488 EQLSFDADQFTK
+488 ELSFQAEQFTK
-500 SSDLESAAKLIHR
+500 NSDLEGAAKLLHG
-513 ELPENEKK
+513 ELPENEKQ
-521 QAEAREKLVE
+521 QAVAREKLIE

-557 IPVSKMTKSENE
+557 IPVSKMTKSDNE
-569 KLLHI
+569 KLLYI
-574 EKELQ
+574 EDELQ
-579 KRVIGQNEAVAEIA
+579 KRVIGQIEAVSEVA

-618 TTGIGKTELAKAL
+618 TTGVGKTELAKAL

-657 RLVGSPPGYVGYDE
+657 RLVGSPPGYIGYDE

-727 IMTSNIGSRI
+727 IMTSNIGSRV
-737 IQDEFEDANNTI
+737 IQDEFEDSGNVI
-749 TDTLIKAINEDVM
+749 TPELVKAINEDVM
-762 VKLKAQM
+762 EELKQTM
-769 RPELLNRLDEIAIF
+769 RPELLNRLDEVVIF

-795 ELQLKAFRKNMEEEE
+795 ELQLKSFRKNMEEEE
-810 YELNWTE
+810 YELNWTA
-817 EAVEFL
+817 EAVELL
-823 GVHGY
+823 GIKGY

-840 ITEHVREP
+840 ITELVREP

-863 ILIGRNGEE
+863 ILIGRKGEE
-872 LTFKNEKPLKSVK
+872 LSFKNEKTLKPKKEVK
-885 AEKEKEEVEA
+885 EIKTEVEA